1 MNIYNDNCLKEEL
14 AMNEVYQCLLTP
26 IIYQWA
32 ATHANA
38 KKGSK
43 SCSICF
49 CNDNYHAS
57 IYFHKENVIELSI
70 LDKYTQDNLFYL
82 HFQMKDIKMAIEN
95 INVFFDYLQNNHV
108 AESNVLP
115 NITPLKD
122 NLRILLSCTSGLTTS
137 YFAYLLENYLNQG
150 KNNVT
155 VDAISYMELDNIQS
169 DYDFILLAPQI
180 SYKYPQLR
188 EKYGKKVFMID
199 SYDFATGN
207 IKHVLDSLVKKK
219 EN

>member
-1 MNIYNDNCLKEEL
+1 M
-14 AMNEVYQCLLTP
+14 
-26 IIYQWA
+26 
-32 ATHANA
+32 
-38 KKGSK
+38 
-43 SCSICF
+43 
-49 CNDNYHAS
+49 
-57 IYFHKENVIELSI
+57 
-70 LDKYTQDNLFYL
+70 
-82 HFQMKDIKMAIEN
+82 
-95 INVFFDYLQNNHV
+95 
-108 AESNVLP
+108 
-115 NITPLKD
+115 
-122 NLRILLSCTSGLTTS
+122 
-137 YFAYLLENYLNQG
+137 ENYLNQG